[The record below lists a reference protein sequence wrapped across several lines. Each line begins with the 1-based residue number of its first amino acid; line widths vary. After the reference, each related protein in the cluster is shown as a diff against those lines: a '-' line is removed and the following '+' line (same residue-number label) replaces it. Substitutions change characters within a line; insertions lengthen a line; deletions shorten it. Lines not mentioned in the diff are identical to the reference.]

1 MKLAAFALS
10 IAMPMA
16 LVQSHAQSNTQQSYP
31 IHNYQLHYAT
41 SQTEQNEILTAIRN
55 VASPTVKIFLVPSQS
70 QIVVSG
76 TPEQNEQIVE
86 VLHMLDVPAPLYR
99 LTYIFTETDGGKRI
113 GTQQYSM
120 VLAPSQR
127 MQLKEGD
134 KVPVMTG
141 SLDKESGGVSKQTT
155 YVDVGFSF
163 EATVTPYG
171 SDGVRL
177 QNKVERSAIAQEKTS
192 VLAEDPLIRQ
202 SMINGVVNLTLNKPQ
217 HLGNIDVIG
226 STRQLQVDALVEVVK

>member
-1 MKLAAFALS
+1 MKLSALALT
-10 IAMPMA
+10 ITMPMA
-16 LVQSHAQSNTQQSYP
+16 LLQSHAQSNAQQTYP
-31 IHNYQLHYAT
+31 IHSYQLHYAT
-41 SQTEQNEILTAIRN
+41 SQSEQNEILTAIRN
-55 VASPTVKIFLVPSQS
+55 VGAPNVKIFLVPSQS

-86 VLHMLDVPAPLYR
+86 LLHMLDVPAPLYR

-113 GTQQYSM
+113 GAQQYSM

-141 SLDKESGGVSKQTT
+141 SLDKDTGGVSKQTT
-155 YVDVGFSF
+155 YLDVGFSF

-177 QNKVERSAIAQEKTS
+177 QSKVERSAIAQEKTS

-226 STRQLQVDALVEVVK
+226 SPRQLQVDALVEVVK

>member
-1 MKLAAFALS
+1 MKLATLALT
-10 IAMPMA
+10 IILPMA
-16 LVQSHAQSNTQQSYP
+16 LVQSHAQQSYP

-41 SQTEQNEILTAIRN
+41 SQAEQNEILTAIRN
-55 VASPTVKIFLVPSQS
+55 VGAPSVKIFLVPSQS

-86 VLHMLDVPAPLYR
+86 LLHMLDVPAPLYR

-113 GTQQYSM
+113 GAQQYSM

-134 KVPVMTG
+134 RVPVMTG

-163 EATVTPYG
+163 ETTVTPYG

-177 QNKVERSAIAQEKTS
+177 QSKVERSAIAQEKTS

>member
-1 MKLAAFALS
+1 MKLAAFALT
-10 IAMPMA
+10 IAIPMA
-16 LVQSHAQSNTQQSYP
+16 LVQSHAHAQQNYP

-41 SQTEQNEILTAIRN
+41 SQAEQNEILTAIRN
-55 VASPTVKIFLVPSQS
+55 VAAPSVKIFLVPSQS

-113 GTQQYSM
+113 GVQQYSM

-141 SLDKESGGVSKQTT
+141 SVGTDPVAKQTS
-155 YVDVGFSF
+155 YIDVGFSF
-163 EATVTPYG
+163 EATVTAYG
-171 SDGVRL
+171 ADGVRL
-177 QNKVERSAIAQEKTS
+177 QSKVERSAIAQEKTS
-192 VLAEDPLIRQ
+192 VLTEDPLIRQ
-202 SMINGVVNLTLNKPQ
+202 STINGVVNLTLNKPQ